1 MVVWCDQEA
10 LVTRVR
16 LYAAT
21 NLVSA
26 IQQVTTTDWH
36 CHRPRNSASP
46 VLAHVFSI
54 LHSFP
59 PHQQYH
65 AMTSHKPF
73 GRRWLSLSVSRLS
86 SGLASGDGRCVILVG
101 EQDEW
106 IRDTSGLPAMTG
118 PMFYNAVFELI
129 GELYHR

>member
-73 GRRWLSLSVSRLS
+73 GRRWLTREQYIRYFLLCASILDPDSDVPESERRQQ
-86 SGLASGDGRCVILVG
+86 LAV
-101 EQDEW
+101 W
-106 IRDTSGLPAMTG
+106 W
-118 PMFYNAVFELI
+118 
-129 GELYHR
+129 H